1 MSNKPGHRG
10 EREVSRKTIARGMP
24 GETGVTVVTK
34 LVCLFYFACEAAG
47 ASRAR
52 HSLRPLISEGATLRV
67 NLARNARRDREAVSR
82 DACGCLKFE
91 SVRIRGANA
100 GLRGRSLSAVGDQ
113 AAQQVSQI
121 SAAGSRTFPSS
132 TFSGSRAVLP
142 KGKSATCAFVR
153 AAASHDRESQQ
164 ARTQQH
170 EAGRY
175 QREEPIGD

>member
-1 MSNKPGHRG
+1 M
-10 EREVSRKTIARGMP
+10 
-24 GETGVTVVTK
+24 
-34 LVCLFYFACEAAG
+34 
-47 ASRAR
+47 
-52 HSLRPLISEGATLRV
+52 
-67 NLARNARRDREAVSR
+67 
-82 DACGCLKFE
+82 
-91 SVRIRGANA
+91 
-100 GLRGRSLSAVGDQ
+100 GDQ

-132 TFSGSRAVLP
+132 TLSGSRAVLP